1 MTWNYRVIS
10 HPSWDMSREKGER
23 VFRIHEV
30 FSDESG
36 IVGYSAQGCQPYG
49 ETEEELAQDMKY
61 MNLAFEKPVLRVE
74 DLPSD
79 KFGEQNGAKASAT
92 TSEKNRL
99 REAEKTTARP
109 TTQSRVVEI

>member
-1 MTWNYRVIS
+1 MTWNYRIIS
-10 HPSWDMSREKGER
+10 HPAWDMSREKGER

-36 IVGYSAQGCQPYG
+36 IVGYSARGCEPYG

-79 KFGEQNGAKASAT
+79 TFGE
-92 TSEKNRL
+92 
-99 REAEKTTARP
+99 
-109 TTQSRVVEI
+109 

>member
-30 FSDESG
+30 FSDENG
-36 IVGYSAQGCQPYG
+36 IVGYSANGCQPYG
-49 ETEEELAQDMKY
+49 ETEEELVRDMHY
-61 MNLAFEKPVLRVE
+61 MSLALEKEVLRVE

-79 KFGEQNGAKASAT
+79 TFGE
-92 TSEKNRL
+92 
-99 REAEKTTARP
+99 
-109 TTQSRVVEI
+109 